1 MTVVQAVFVERR
13 EFRMSVIEEVEN
25 AHLLVIQTLDNL
37 PELEWDM
44 PIAENSWTVKEI
56 VAHLASYEHLLVDI
70 CHIALHDSSST
81 PYATQFAEQGA
92 DFNQTQVAAYSNH
105 TAQQVIDEFEEVQA
119 EVTGLLAQIPA
130 ETLEKKGI
138 LPVRAERSLSDFVSV
153 LSEHIRRHCDEI
165 KAFRNREKQ

>member
-1 MTVVQAVFVERR
+1 MNVVEQL
-13 EFRMSVIEEVEN
+13 EN

-44 PIAENSWTVKEI
+44 PMSEGGWTVKDT
-56 VAHLASYEHLLVDI
+56 VAHLTSYEHLLLDI
-70 CHIALHDSSST
+70 CHIALKDSSST

-92 DFNQTQVAAYSNH
+92 NFNQTQVAAYSNH

-119 EVTGLLAQIPA
+119 EVTGLLAQIPTEA
-130 ETLEKKGI
+130 IEKKGI
-138 LPVRAERSLSDFVSV
+138 IPARADRSLSNFVSV

-165 KAFRNREKQ
+165 TAFRTREKQ